1 MCAPLIPVIKRVK
14 KRKKTDAIPIPV
26 VSSLSFSLLDENYRR
41 ISPEFSIENL
51 IPSHRVSLPCYFSK
65 LEKGKSIVG
74 SGDGKVVTNTL
85 TNIWPKLVL
94 SRWSKSK
101 SFEIRKNKQLGGGKK
116 KGKRNRKK
124 KMLGHTILSFK
135 LLLKIFYV
143 FLASFI
149 SIR

>member
-116 KGKRNRKK
+116 KEKEIEKK
-124 KMLGHTILSFK
+124 KCLD
-135 LLLKIFYV
+135 
-143 FLASFI
+143 
-149 SIR
+149 IRYFHSNYFSKYFTYF

>member
-1 MCAPLIPVIKRVK
+1 M
-14 KRKKTDAIPIPV
+14 D
-26 VSSLSFSLLDENYRR
+26 
-41 ISPEFSIENL
+41 
-51 IPSHRVSLPCYFSK
+51 
-65 LEKGKSIVG
+65 

>member
-51 IPSHRVSLPCYFSK
+51 IPSRRVSLPCYFSK

-101 SFEIRKNKQLGGGKK
+101 SFEIRKNKQLRGKK
-116 KGKRNRKK
+116 KKRKKKSKK
-124 KMLGHTILSFK
+124 KMLGHTIRFHSNYFSK
-135 LLLKIFYV
+135 YFTY
-143 FLASFI
+143 F
-149 SIR
+149 